1 MARCCTFKMDLLQ
14 RDEAKR
20 PRRGS
25 HGRGFTVFSCF
36 WFFTIGSGN
45 TKNQIPGGGR
55 FDKELKVA
63 SSLFLK
69 FGTLM
74 LNLEY

>member
-45 TKNQIPGGGR
+45 TKNQIPGGGDLTR
-55 FDKELKVA
+55 
-63 SSLFLK
+63 SSRLLAHYSS
-69 FGTLM
+69 
-74 LNLEY
+74 NLEH